1 MPARLQGSLPWCRFH
16 PRELD
21 WTRAPV
27 RHKKQRPVSRRFLPM
42 KRLVPFCLAFAFAA
56 HADEGMWTLDNFP
69 AKKVR
74 QKYGFSPDAKWLE
87 EARLASVR
95 LAGGCSGSF
104 VSPEGLVMTNH
115 HCSHSCIEQLS
126 TKEKDFVAEGF
137 YAPTLEQEVKCPEIE
152 LNELI
157 QIGDVTARVQGA
169 TKGLKPG
176 KEFNDKRKAV
186 MASIEKE
193 CAAGNDKLRC
203 DVVELYHGGQ
213 YSLYKYK
220 RFQDVRLAFAPEFS
234 IAFFGGDP
242 DNFNFPRYDLDVSFI
257 RAWEDGKPAKTEHY
271 FKWSPAG
278 AKEGELT
285 FVSGNPG
292 GTDRELTIAELQDQR
307 DQYLP
312 DRLLDL
318 AQWRGVL
325 TMFTQQSP
333 ERYRIAEADLFSVE
347 NTLKALKGR
356 YEALVTPTLWNQ
368 LAEREKKLR
377 GKVNARSSLRKQYG
391 SAWDDVA
398 RSVAQFQHRRQEF
411 RFIEVNGEESRRGPG
426 GLATSSLL

>member
-1 MPARLQGSLPWCRFH
+1 MPARLQDSLPWCRFH

-21 WTRAPV
+21 LTRVPV
-27 RHKKQRPVSRRFLPM
+27 RHKKQRPVSRRSLPM

-74 QKYGFSPDAKWLE
+74 HKYGFSPDAEWLQ

-137 YAPTLEQEVKCPEIE
+137 YAPTLEKEVKCPEIE

-220 RFQDVRLAFAPEFS
+220 RFQDVRLVFAPEVA

-242 DNFNFPRYDLDVSFI
+242 DNFNFPRYDLDVSFL
-257 RAWEDGKPAKTEHY
+257 RAYEDDKPARTEHY

-278 AKEGELT
+278 AKEGDLT
-285 FVSGNPG
+285 FVSGHPG
-292 GTDRELTIAELQDQR
+292 GTDRELTMAARPRPGARHGGAAEAER
-307 DQYLP
+307 AAPARVHRLP
-312 DRLLDL
+312 ASAAETEAVFQSPPLRGL
-318 AQWRGVL
+318 RGVQAVL
-325 TMFTQQSP
+325 
-333 ERYRIAEADLFSVE
+333 RVGEA
-347 NTLKALKGR
+347 ARGAGR
-356 YEALVTPTLWNQ
+356 RPSFREEGPGEEEPGGACAGAGEDEAV
-368 LAEREKKLR
+368 
-377 GKVNARSSLRKQYG
+377 
-391 SAWDDVA
+391 
-398 RSVAQFQHRRQEF
+398 RRQAA
-411 RFIEVNGEESRRGPG
+411 RAA
-426 GLATSSLL
+426 LAGRP